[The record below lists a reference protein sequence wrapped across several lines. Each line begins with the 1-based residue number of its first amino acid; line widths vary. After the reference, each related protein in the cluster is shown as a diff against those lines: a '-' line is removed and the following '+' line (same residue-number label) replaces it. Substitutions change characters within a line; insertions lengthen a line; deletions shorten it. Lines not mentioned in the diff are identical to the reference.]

1 MDIYLVRICELPG
14 GSLYVDRKSHA
25 TTDDEYIAI
34 SHVWGTPETIQ
45 KSTVDGIPWDV
56 YLSPGKQ
63 DILSL
68 LRRDDVCGN
77 SWFWMD
83 LFCLDQ
89 SELSSVKIADQLMAI
104 PSIYKCSRCVKVLI
118 ESSVCME
125 WQEVA
130 FRAFERGPIDE
141 ESFQEEELA
150 HGRSCPHF
158 LFADPWF
165 DRLWTRQEGL
175 YACVLDF
182 IVLNPVPCKRHNR
195 DLTSA
200 WIAHGTLLTYR
211 FRAETFL
218 LDKLAY
224 HGLQPSR
231 AEGSLFSLYFDVVY
245 RHHVNVTLAYDC
257 EPGPDPKYNPIME
270 AWRSQRCTTKT
281 RDYILAVFPDIDGYN
296 LPVGARKMSFSELL
310 LNAIRQ
316 PAVRA
321 NFQIAPKIPRGMV
334 SPSDKDIENIL
345 PWLTDIP
352 LNIGQAYD
360 TFAAYR
366 RTSKSEIRN
375 SVIPGNIALEDI
387 DISRSGLDILKD
399 DWQRTTDIFRH
410 VALVSP
416 SGPCTGTTRQE
427 VTSNDTG
434 LLRQHLAQEFMP
446 IAVSQYLRQEEMHAL
461 ELRTKGVLTFDRI
474 RDIPEEAYGRE
485 LKRFLVCLI
494 CGTSLPTAD
503 EVLEKADV
511 VRVSTPYGPLLGII
525 HRETRWTIEKSRLML
540 VCGQTWDLQGF
551 YIGVRVDGKMSARGR
566 TIIPNSSVWDSIE
579 KALKT

>member
-1 MDIYLVRICELPG
+1 
-14 GSLYVDRKSHA
+14 
-25 TTDDEYIAI
+25 
-34 SHVWGTPETIQ
+34 
-45 KSTVDGIPWDV
+45 
-56 YLSPGKQ
+56 
-63 DILSL
+63 
-68 LRRDDVCGN
+68 
-77 SWFWMD
+77 
-83 LFCLDQ
+83 
-89 SELSSVKIADQLMAI
+89 MAI